1 MYFNDT
7 QVKQLSKKTQESKL
21 MNITSKFD
29 TSPKQTNNFQ
39 IEEKSIANGNLDDKV
54 DNASSRE
61 MEWTTKN
68 NTATTQMIYSGFDNK
83 NIFSVFKELE
93 QGRKCS
99 GFPTNP
105 NQTTGYCSHLTSRV
119 IYTVCIYK
127 YFFT

>member
-7 QVKQLSKKTQESKL
+7 QVKQLSKKIKKS
-21 MNITSKFD
+21 NITSKFD

-54 DNASSRE
+54 DNAISRE
-61 MEWTTKN
+61 MKQTTKMN
-68 NTATTQMIYSGFDNK
+68 IATTQMIYSGFDNK
-83 NIFSVFKELE
+83 NISSVFKELE
-93 QGRKCS
+93 QGGKCS

-119 IYTVCIYK
+119 IYTVCICK